1 MRTAQWTALALASAL
16 TLAGCGSI
24 EPPKEVAEAQNKFE
38 DARKSVDEA
47 AQKAKAAEDAM
58 RRMVDR
64 ANQAIADGKAQIER
78 MKSATTLDDQAKK
91 YITDTLADA
100 EVAVQQHALPAIQEA
115 YRKFPEQ
122 RQWLEAKMKEQ
133 IERASG
139 EGKRQWQE
147 ALANLQAQ

>member
-1 MRTAQWTALALASAL
+1 MNTASWTALALASAV
-16 TLAGCGSI
+16 TLAGCGSV
-24 EPPKEVAEAQNKFE
+24 EPPKEVTDAKAKYEE
-38 DARKSVDEA
+38 ARKTVDEA

-78 MKSATTLDDQAKK
+78 MKNATTLDDRAKK

-115 YRKFPEQ
+115 WRKFPDQ

-133 IERASG
+133 IDRASG
-139 EGKRQWQE
+139 EGKRQWEE
-147 ALANLQAQ
+147 ALTNLQAQ